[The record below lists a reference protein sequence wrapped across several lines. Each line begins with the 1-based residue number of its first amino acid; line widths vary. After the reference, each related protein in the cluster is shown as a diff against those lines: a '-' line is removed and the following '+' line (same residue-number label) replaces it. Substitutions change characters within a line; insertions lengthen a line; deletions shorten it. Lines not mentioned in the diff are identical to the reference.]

1 MLNNISLGRYVD
13 TGSILHK
20 TDPRLKIILYI
31 VYLVAVFIV
40 DSPPA
45 LVALFFITMLQLIV
59 AKIPLDVM
67 WSTLK
72 PVLPLALFIFLI
84 NIFTIKQGEV
94 VFTWKFITVT
104 DYGSSR
110 AILMSLRLVFLILST
125 SVLLTL
131 TTTPLKVADAL
142 EYLMSPLKVFHV
154 PVHEASMMMSIA
166 LRFIPTLIEETDKI
180 MKAQESRGANYDTGS
195 FVNRIKGYITVLIPL
210 FVSVIQARR
219 GSRRGHGCEVLQ
231 GRKEQNETQSFEDNR
246 KGYRSLCGLSC
257 RGGNTYRIAGVFRKV
272 MCDTITSL
280 LTHLKEISRW
290 HIT

>member
-210 FVSVIQARR
+210 FVSSFKRAEDLAVAMDAR
-219 GSRRGHGCEVLQ
+219 C
-231 GRKEQNETQSFEDNR
+231 
-246 KGYRSLCGLSC
+246 Y
-257 RGGNTYRIAGVFRKV
+257 RGGKNRTKLNPLKITGRDIAVFVVFLAGAAILIGLQVYFAR
-272 MCDTITSL
+272 
-280 LTHLKEISRW
+280 
-290 HIT
+290 